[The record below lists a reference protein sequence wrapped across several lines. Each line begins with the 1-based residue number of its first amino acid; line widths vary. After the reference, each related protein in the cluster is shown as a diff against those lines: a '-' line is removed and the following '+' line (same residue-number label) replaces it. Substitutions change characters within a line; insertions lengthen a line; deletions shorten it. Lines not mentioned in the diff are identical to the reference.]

1 MQLLVLVVVVV
12 PLISST
18 VEGGAGIRSSDLR
31 EVAENSRK
39 LAAELSLILARVR
52 AGLAG
57 AVKEEMVSQSPSQE
71 EERDEAKNR
80 RSHKY
85 REMLRQFYLGDHY
98 DFSI

>member
-1 MQLLVLVVVVV
+1 MQLLVLLVLLV

-18 VEGGAGIRSSDLR
+18 EEGGAGIRSSDLR

-52 AGLAG
+52 AGL
-57 AVKEEMVSQSPSQE
+57 EEMVSQSPSQE
-71 EERDEAKNR
+71 EERDGAKNR
-80 RSHKY
+80 RSHKF

>member
-1 MQLLVLVVVVV
+1 MV
-12 PLISST
+12 PLVSCT

-57 AVKEEMVSQSPSQE
+57 AGSEEMVSQSPSQE
-71 EERDEAKNR
+71 EERDGAKNR
-80 RSHKY
+80 RSHKF